1 MIYLRF
7 ILLWLRTQH
16 EIYSFSNI
24 LSVYYTTI
32 DYGYNAVHG
41 SLEFNHLAKL
51 ELYTHLLSNSHLPL
65 LLVTGHYIPFF
76 DSMD

>member
-16 EIYSFSNI
+16 DIYSFSKF

-32 DYGYNAVHG
+32 DYRYNAVHG
-41 SLEFNHLAKL
+41 SLEFNHLA
-51 ELYTHLLSNSHLPL
+51 
-65 LLVTGHYIPFF
+65 
-76 DSMD
+76 